1 MVLLS
6 RSFFYASLYFSIVI
20 LQFLQ
25 TSLTNTY
32 LYRGS
37 VIIMKKLLSVS
48 FIILFPYSIVL
59 LIYSLFHTALMKYLF
74 HNNIYIGIFYIC
86 IFWLISFINAILF
99 CIKNVIYEKNA
110 LELAKINMTI
120 KLIQIPAYLFL
131 FIIGIACMFT
141 IFTFAISFILLAL
154 DCASIFLS
162 GLIGV
167 SAVKQNYTDSILSI
181 KQAIFY
187 SILQFIFCID
197 VICSVVLF
205 KKSKTANTLKN
216 TFEKQ

>member
-59 LIYSLFHTALMKYLF
+59 LIYSLFHTTLMKYLF
-74 HNNIYIGIFYIC
+74 HNNIYIGIF
-86 IFWLISFINAILF
+86 IFVFFGLSHSLMLF
-99 CIKNVIYEKNA
+99 LFLYQKRYLRKNA

-131 FIIGIACMFT
+131 FYNRYCLYVYYIYICNLFYT
-141 IFTFAISFILLAL
+141 ISFRLCFYIFKWINREYLL
-154 DCASIFLS
+154 
-162 GLIGV
+162 
-167 SAVKQNYTDSILSI
+167 
-181 KQAIFY
+181 
-187 SILQFIFCID
+187 
-197 VICSVVLF
+197 
-205 KKSKTANTLKN
+205 
-216 TFEKQ
+216 

>member
-1 MVLLS
+1 M
-6 RSFFYASLYFSIVI
+6 LYFI
-20 LQFLQ
+20 LYQKR
-25 TSLTNTY
+25 Y
-32 LYRGS
+32 LR
-37 VIIMKKLLSVS
+37 
-48 FIILFPYSIVL
+48 
-59 LIYSLFHTALMKYLF
+59 
-74 HNNIYIGIFYIC
+74 
-86 IFWLISFINAILF
+86 
-99 CIKNVIYEKNA
+99 KNA

-187 SILQFIFCID
+187 SILQFIF
-197 VICSVVLF
+197 VLMLF
-205 KKSKTANTLKN
+205 VPLYYLKN
-216 TFEKQ
+216 QKQLIL

>member
-37 VIIMKKLLSVS
+37 VIIMKKLLSVF

-99 CIKNVIYEKNA
+99 CIKNITYKKNA

-167 SAVKQNYTDSILSI
+167 SAVKQNYTNGTLST
-181 KQAIFY
+181 KQLFLY
-187 SILQFIFCID
+187 GILQFIFCAD
-197 VICSVVLF
+197 VISSIILF
-205 KKSKTANTLKN
+205 KKAKTSNILKN
-216 TFEKQ
+216 ISEKA